1 MVCQQRGEKHSAAAG
16 EDRDVP
22 LAVQKTEGETMSEGP
37 KRTDG
42 QGADIATA
50 QKWHPVNL
58 DLATTKNQ
66 YITGMHALNLED
78 HQSGE
83 TGGTA
88 DWHEPAAL
96 WTLRPTEPGDHANVN
111 VVVPYRTLGDDGVED
126 GRYALRGPGHPG
138 ADSDLPIWKAT
149 HARAVVD
156 LAFDRW
162 HHGNRNLRG
171 GARFGPIAP
180 WTVADWLWTER
191 QIETVRGYAERAEIE
206 VSPADRAWWRAWW
219 KSLRFASSHE
229 DYINA

>member
-1 MVCQQRGEKHSAAAG
+1 
-16 EDRDVP
+16 
-22 LAVQKTEGETMSEGP
+22 MSEGP